1 MGVASICSTVLKQ
14 EMLAQFEQ
22 QTELNLKAFD
32 DLETAHQWCQEQL
45 MANTGK

>member
-1 MGVASICSTVLKQ
+1 VGVASICSTVLQQ

-32 DLETAHQWCQEQL
+32 DIGTTLQ
-45 MANTGK
+45 